1 LCANVQGQNVCL
13 CTVNASRRVYCV
25 IRNVHAISV
34 GTTRILRKKDKMREE
49 LSWKEIRTPFQIN
62 YRSLEGKSLLNW
74 PTKEAATV
82 KRLTVSKN
90 TANASTLESN
100 ALISANVKI
109 V

>member
-1 LCANVQGQNVCL
+1 
-13 CTVNASRRVYCV
+13 
-25 IRNVHAISV
+25 
-34 GTTRILRKKDKMREE
+34 MREE